1 MTVPTPRS
9 HESNRVELKPLAG
22 ARCFRP
28 IQRAAGARGN
38 WFAMVRRRRRAPHP
52 LIEIDVEQ
60 VDRVPGV
67 DGPTVASGVDCEPLT
82 RAALFSAFRR
92 GAWAI
97 RQRLRSASI
106 RPEPF
111 VETRVQQVHRVAI
124 PNFAC
129 ARGAC
134 MRDAQMDGVH
144 ARRTDGRERACE
156 THRWTAGGTCEARE
170 RRRGRQIHSRT
181 GVRNCGDGSSPVG
194 AYRRERHTA
203 GTALPRSL

>member
-124 PNFAC
+124 PNFAVVRGIQLEPLSRAAC
-129 ARGAC
+129 EAAPARGA
-134 MRDAQMDGVH
+134 DAVGARAGGQRSTVSWSCSS
-144 ARRTDGRERACE
+144 RRT
-156 THRWTAGGTCEARE
+156 TC
-170 RRRGRQIHSRT
+170 
-181 GVRNCGDGSSPVG
+181 
-194 AYRRERHTA
+194 
-203 GTALPRSL
+203 